1 MSTLSYDALLKIL
14 HPTTITY
21 LLTTEILAIGHNAP
35 ERKISAPQLLRRRK
49 LDQLFKAL
57 RGRTRRIHWL

>member
-14 HPTTITY
+14 HSTTITY
-21 LLTTEILAIGHNAP
+21 LLTTQILAIGHNAP
-35 ERKISAPQLLRRRK
+35 EGKISTPQLLRRKK

-57 RGRTRRIHWL
+57 RGRTQRIHWL